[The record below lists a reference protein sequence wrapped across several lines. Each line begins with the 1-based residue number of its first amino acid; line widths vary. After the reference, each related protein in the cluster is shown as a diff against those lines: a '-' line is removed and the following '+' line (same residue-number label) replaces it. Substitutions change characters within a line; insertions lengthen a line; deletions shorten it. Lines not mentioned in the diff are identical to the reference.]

1 MFIRRRCP
9 TTAFLAA
16 AFVFVGV
23 SACGAPPPMSAADHA
38 FDTAISAA
46 LSEGRSIAITSVEP
60 GGWSVVCVV
69 GEQRPAD
76 MLPEHVARPGEE
88 AFESLFDAAAYWS
101 GPSSA
106 FAFLYDEGVEVRPVN
121 GLHVNM
127 GRPINRCVSREE
139 AVLVRDGDGEWRFR
153 DFPTES

>member
-1 MFIRRRCP
+1 MIIRRGCP
-9 TTAFLAA
+9 TISLLAA
-16 AFVFVGV
+16 VFVLSGV

-38 FDTAISAA
+38 FDKAISAA
-46 LSEGRSIAITSVEP
+46 LARGQSIAITSIEP
-60 GGWSVVCVV
+60 GGWSMVCVV
-69 GEQRPAD
+69 GEQRPAN
-76 MLPEHVARPGEE
+76 MLPGHTARPGEE
-88 AFESLFDAAAYWS
+88 AFESLFDAAAYWP

-127 GRPINRCVSREE
+127 GRPINRCVSKAE
-139 AVLVRDGDGEWRFR
+139 AILVRDEEGEWRFR